1 MCEVGIFFYVKDVR
15 ISLAEIATSAKRHQ
29 CPSCDYTSFRSDVM
43 KKHIRLHT
51 GEEPYKCT
59 FCMKGFKQKCNL
71 NSHMRIHTGDRPF
84 SCPICGKNFRLE

>member
-1 MCEVGIFFYVKDVR
+1 MFFYFTDAG

-29 CPSCDYTSFRSDVM
+29 CPSCEYTSFRPADM

-59 FCMKGFKQKCNL
+59 VCMKGFKQKCNL
-71 NSHMRIHTGDRPF
+71 NSHMRTHTGDLPSVVRCVTKLSP
-84 SCPICGKNFRLE
+84 GEAT